1 MIELIDKLIDSS
13 RRTLCNNNQGLNDY
27 LDWTSILRRRLN
39 QMNWCKYT
47 AGLWKTTT
55 FGGKISWMDQSP
67 CILATG
73 LGRYEWLAKEK
84 VSRIEKCRMS

>member
-39 QMNWCKYT
+39 QIKWCKYNRFVEDYY
-47 AGLWKTTT
+47 LWRQNLLDGPIPLY
-55 FGGKISWMDQSP
+55 FSNGIGS
-67 CILATG
+67 G
-73 LGRYEWLAKEK
+73 EWLAKEK